1 MNVLQRN
8 IPAIRIVLLVMFLGL
23 AVGYSFTQYD
33 LARQMVITICI
44 SCLGLGG

>member
-1 MNVLQRN
+1 MNILQRN
-8 IPAIRIVLLVMFLGL
+8 IPALRIVLLVLFLAL

-33 LARQMVITICI
+33 LARQTVIAICI

>member
-1 MNVLQRN
+1 MNVFQRN
-8 IPAIRIVLLVMFLGL
+8 MPAIRIVLLVLFLAL

-33 LARQMVITICI
+33 LARQTVIALCI